1 MCLTCCAA
9 CALHALLY
17 GIVCIN
23 MNYKS
28 CSFCARP
35 CFYII
40 LALGHLVFPPCRTLE
55 PSACARPSERIG
67 AARAPT
73 RPWQQAVCFLDPT
86 HCRTYIVKET
96 ASDQSADF
104 KVRVGLPL
112 QSVQHVLLCEQG
124 EECGRSA
131 ALVYNFARVEI
142 HDYELV
148 RVCSPLFV
156 LILLRLH
163 VYL

>member
-1 MCLTCCAA
+1 M
-9 CALHALLY
+9 
-17 GIVCIN
+17 
-23 MNYKS
+23 
-28 CSFCARP
+28 
-35 CFYII
+35 
-40 LALGHLVFPPCRTLE
+40 FPPCRTLE

-156 LILLRLH
+156 LIFLRLH